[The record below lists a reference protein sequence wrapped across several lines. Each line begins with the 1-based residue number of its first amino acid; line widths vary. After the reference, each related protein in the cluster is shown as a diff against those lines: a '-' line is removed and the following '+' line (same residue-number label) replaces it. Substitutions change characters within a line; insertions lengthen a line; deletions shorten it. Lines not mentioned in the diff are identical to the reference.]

1 MQVAVKNKPTRK
13 IASTRRAR
21 PRPVAFDP
29 SVNPAVSAQIVE
41 LRRLRRRSDRV
52 FEVLLGAAACL
63 SLVAV
68 VNQATESDTT
78 EHPPPAFFVQTD

>member
-1 MQVAVKNKPTRK
+1 MQIVVKNKQTQK

-21 PRPVAFDP
+21 SRPVAFDP
-29 SVNPAVSAQIVE
+29 SANPAVSAQIVE
-41 LRRLRRRSDRV
+41 LRRLRRRSDRI

-68 VNQATESDTT
+68 VNQATESDST
-78 EHPPPAFFVQTD
+78 EQPPPAFFLQTD